1 MMSPLSR
8 AISGTNVKVM
18 LQSTETFGGSKFSV
32 ELFVIEPIL
41 AVLVTGVGNMRPST
55 ASISRVTVAA
65 LSRTPT
71 SGSLTRSG
79 KKTVTFCPG

>member
-41 AVLVTGVGNMRPST
+41 AVLVVAKFAGVDQ
-55 ASISRVTVAA
+55 
-65 LSRTPT
+65 
-71 SGSLTRSG
+71 
-79 KKTVTFCPG
+79 F